1 MNGLR
6 RFSDGYASNIARL
19 IDLGDCRLYIMK
31 SHDYHVSMQTLIP
44 IIYRDLF
51 SKEMWDATNRD

>member
-1 MNGLR
+1 M
-6 RFSDGYASNIARL
+6 RFPDGYASNIARL

-31 SHDYHVSMQTLIP
+31 SHDYHVSMQTLIL